1 MESVLIA
8 FLMPI
13 QRTCYENFMKTVLNP
28 LTCISK
34 HIVMWKTIVQ
44 PPIDAVARIILV
56 NLLAQDLSIGL
67 DFSLFQDQSH
77 SYLILLIF
85 PTPYLQCNIIC
96 LFHPKSFLR
105 LRIHQICSK
114 LLLHV
119 LESEMIIQICFL

>member
-34 HIVMWKTIVQ
+34 HIVMWTTIVQ

-67 DFSLFQDQSH
+67 DFSLFQNQSH
-77 SYLILLIF
+77 SYLILIF

-96 LFHPKSFLR
+96 LFHPKSFLQ
-105 LRIHQICSK
+105 LLIHQICSK

-119 LESEMIIQICFL
+119 LESEMIIQIYFL